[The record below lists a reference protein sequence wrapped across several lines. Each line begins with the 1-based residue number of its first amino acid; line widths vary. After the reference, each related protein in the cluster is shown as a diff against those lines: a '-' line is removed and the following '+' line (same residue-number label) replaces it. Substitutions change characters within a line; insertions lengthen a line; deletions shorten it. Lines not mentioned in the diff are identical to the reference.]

1 MTPRSILAARRPVP
15 TAHVAGRRDRFR
27 PRLEPLD
34 DRCLPS
40 ANVVVEWN
48 QHLLDTFKAER
59 GTGMAFGRTAAIVH
73 AAIYDAVNAI
83 DRSHTPFFAD
93 VHASR
98 GASMEAAAAQA
109 AHDTLTW
116 LYPTHKADFD
126 RFLAAD
132 LVGIPPGLA
141 RQGVEIGTAVAQQIV
156 AWRSTDGAAAQV
168 TYTPGTGPGA
178 WQPTASTPPAG
189 PQWGYVDPF
198 CIPSDS
204 EYRPPEPPALT
215 SDQYTAAFNE
225 VKEFGALNSTK
236 RTEEQSQIA
245 RIWYGF
251 SGTFTAPAYWN
262 QIAQGISQR
271 FGNSLVQDARLF
283 ALINLAQAD
292 ASFAV
297 WDAKYTYNFWRPI
310 TAIRAADTDDND
322 LTVQDTAWAPY
333 LSTPN
338 HPSYISGH
346 SGNSAGAA
354 AVLAA
359 FFGTDNISFDFTSD
373 SLPGAVRHYTS
384 FSQALQ
390 ECGDSRIY
398 SGIHWRFDCDVAQGI
413 GTTVGEY
420 VMEHFLLPRDQ
431 LSHFLTAAAAAPA
444 PVDETLGADQVQPL
458 LSEAFSRWQSAGVDT
473 SALGQVDV
481 RIADL
486 GGLTL
491 GRAADG
497 VIWLDDNAAG
507 WGWFVDETP
516 WDDSEFSAADDRGE
530 RTRMDL
536 LTVLEHE
543 IGHLLGNDHEADG
556 VMQDTL
562 TAGTRR
568 SVQPTFAADTG
579 ESSADLGA
587 LKSDEELPWIA
598 GRKFGRV
605 GKSL

>member
-1 MTPRSILAARRPVP
+1 MMPRSILAARRPAP
-15 TAHVAGRRDRFR
+15 TAHAAGRRDRFR

-34 DRCLPS
+34 ERCLPS

-48 QHLLDTFKAER
+48 QILLDTFKAER
-59 GTGMAFGRTAAIVH
+59 GSGMAFGRTGAIVH

-116 LYPTHKADFD
+116 LYPSHKAEFD

-132 LVGIPPGLA
+132 LQGIPPGVA
-141 RQGVEIGTAVAQQIV
+141 RQGVEIGKAVAQQIV
-156 AWRSTDGAAAQV
+156 AWRSTDGAA
-168 TYTPGTGPGA
+168 TPLPYTPGSGPGA

-189 PQWGYVDPF
+189 TQWGHVIPF
-198 CIPSDS
+198 CIPSTS
-204 EYRPPEPPALT
+204 EYRPPEPPALD

-225 VKEFGALNSTK
+225 VKELGALNSTT
-236 RTEEQSQIA
+236 RTAEQSQIA

-271 FGNSLVQDARLF
+271 YGNSLVEDARLF

-297 WDAKYTYNFWRPI
+297 WDAKYTFNFWRPI
-310 TAIRAADTDDND
+310 TAIRAADTDDNVA
-322 LTVQDTAWAPY
+322 TVPDTTWAPY

-373 SLPGAVRHYTS
+373 SLPGAVRHYDS
-384 FSQALQ
+384 FSQALK

-398 SGIHWRFDCDVAQGI
+398 SGIHWRFDCDIAQGI
-413 GTTVGEY
+413 GTTVGHY
-420 VMEHFLLPRDQ
+420 VMDHFLLPRDQ
-431 LSHFLTAAAAAPA
+431 SSHFLTAATAAPS
-444 PVDETLGADQVQPL
+444 PVNESLLANQVQPL
-458 LSEAFSRWQSAGVDT
+458 LSEAFARWQSAGVNT
-473 SALGQVDV
+473 SALQGIDI

-497 VIWLDDNAAG
+497 VIWLDDDAAG
-507 WGWFVDETP
+507 WGWFIDQTP
-516 WDDSEFSAADDRGE
+516 WDDSEFSADGDQGE
-530 RTRMDL
+530 LGRMDL

-543 IGHLLGNDHEADG
+543 VGHLLGHEHEADG
-556 VMQDTL
+556 VMQEAL

-568 SVQPTFAADTG
+568 TVRSVPTTATDESVVALTG
-579 ESSADLGA
+579 
-587 LKSDEELPWIA
+587 LKSEDDAPWGDRTFDPGVRI
-598 GRKFGRV
+598 R
-605 GKSL
+605 